1 MILIAALEISNLQ
14 LLSFSLFVL
23 LTAFISYRLK
33 LGVGKNLII
42 GSIRTYVQLLFM
54 GFALVYIFKYPNPF
68 ISLGVYVWMIFW
80 AAKIIS
86 GRIENPPFPLFKTI
100 FLTMLGSYLS
110 LNIISLGVFLQAE
123 TWYAPQIF
131 ITIGGMIVGNSMN
144 AMAVSLERFFSDLK
158 NRRTEVEQNLL
169 LGMKTK
175 DAINDLVR
183 DAIKAGM
190 SPSINNLA
198 GVGLV
203 FIPGMMTGQILGG
216 EDPITAAKYQIMIML
231 IICVSTA
238 LGSMLVV
245 SQVAKKCFNKKQQLQ
260 G

>member
-1 MILIAALEISNLQ
+1 MNLLLALHISNLQ

-23 LTAFISYRLK
+23 LTAFVSYRLK
-33 LGVGKNLII
+33 LGLEKSLLI
-42 GSIRTYVQLLFM
+42 GSLRTYIQLLAM
-54 GFALVYIFKYPNPF
+54 GFALVYIFRYPNPF
-68 ISLGVYVWMIFW
+68 ISLAVYIWMIFW
-80 AAKIIS
+80 AARIIS
-86 GRIENPPFPLFKTI
+86 NRIENPPFPLFKII
-100 FLTMLGSYLS
+100 FVTMLVSYLA
-110 LNIISLGVFLQAE
+110 LNIISLGVFLRADS
-123 TWYAPQIF
+123 WYAPEIF

-144 AMAVSLERFFSDLK
+144 AVAVSLDRFFADLK
-158 NRRTEVEQNLL
+158 NRREELEQNLL
-169 LGMKTK
+169 FGMKVK
-175 DAINDLVR
+175 DAMNDLVR

-216 EDPITAAKYQIMIML
+216 EDPLTAAKYQIMIML

-245 SQVAKKCFNKKQQLQ
+245 SQVAKKCFNKRGQLKF
-260 G
+260 